1 MPFDFGAFFG
11 DLKEAKFDFTAIGE
25 WIGSVYDTVVENAT
39 VLDIWNGGVSSLS
52 FLAPYLLLVFLIGSL
67 VITFF
72 GKKLSKPIEFIAI
85 FVIAFCLGTCYIS
98 PLLDPFI
105 ELPHWI
111 MGLIVA
117 AVTAVLYK
125 FVYIT
130 LVIAV
135 FGYSVYMTVY
145 RPDVLTPL
153 LSGNYVAALAVAGIV
168 LLLLFILHRY
178 TEAIGFAVFGAWLTA
193 LSLKGFFDYTV
204 WLGENGYIL
213 VWILT
218 LIIAVPGSIVQIKMR
233 KKY

>member
-11 DLKEAKFDFTAIGE
+11 DLKEANFDFTAIGE
-25 WIGSVYDTVVENAT
+25 WIGAVYDTVVENTT
-39 VLDIWNGGVSSLS
+39 VLDIWNGGVSTLS
-52 FLAPYLLLVFLIGSL
+52 FLAPYLLLIFLLGSL

-98 PLLDPFI
+98 PLLDPFV

-117 AVTAVLYK
+117 AVAAVLYR
-125 FVYIT
+125 FVYIV
-130 LVIAV
+130 LVVIA
-135 FGYSVYMTVY
+135 FGYSVYMIVY

-153 LSGNYVAALAVAGIV
+153 LSGNYVTALIAAAVV
-168 LLLLFILHRY
+168 LLLLFIFRNF
-178 TEAIGFAVFGAWLTA
+178 TEAVGFAVFGAWLTA
-193 LSLKGFFDYTV
+193 LTVRGFFDYTV

-218 LIIAVPGSIVQIKMR
+218 LIVAIPGSIVQIKMR